1 MTDRFMAQDR
11 QQKMQRRMQ
20 QRGISIA
27 GLIMILALLG
37 LVAVLV
43 AKVVPTFVEYRSI
56 TRAIVSAKAAG
67 ATVREIQAAF
77 DKQRDVSYI
86 DSISSKDLEITKD
99 GNEIEVSFEYQKKIP
114 LFGPASLLMEYSG
127 TTANS
132 SGKKPKESKE

>member
-1 MTDRFMAQDR
+1 MAQDR

-27 GLIMILALLG
+27 GLVMILALLG

-67 ATVREIQAAF
+67 TTVREIQAAF

-132 SGKKPKESKE
+132 LGKKPKESKE

>member
-67 ATVREIQAAF
+67 TTVREIQAAF